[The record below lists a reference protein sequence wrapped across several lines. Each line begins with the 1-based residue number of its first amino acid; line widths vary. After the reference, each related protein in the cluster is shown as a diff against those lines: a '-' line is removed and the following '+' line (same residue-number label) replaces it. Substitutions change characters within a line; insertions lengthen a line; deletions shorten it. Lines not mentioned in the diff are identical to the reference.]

1 MKVRPLHDR
10 VLIKRVEEQET
21 VRGGIII
28 PDTAKE
34 KPQEGE
40 VVAVGTGKRLE
51 SGQILPLEVKEGD
64 RVLFGKYS
72 GTEIKVEG
80 TDYLILREE
89 EILGILATGSKAA
102 GGKKQEEFDGKT
114 NCPRLRFASSD
125 PAWREAACGCREDYV
140 GTERPQCC
148 ARQKI

>member
-10 VLIKRVEEQET
+10 VLIKRIEEQET

-40 VVAVGTGKRLE
+40 VVAAGTGKRLE
-51 SGQILPLEVKEGD
+51 SGQVLPLEVKAGD

-72 GTEIKVEG
+72 GTEIKLDGQE
-80 TDYLILREE
+80 YLILRED
-89 EILGILATGSKAA
+89 EILGILAAESVASK
-102 GGKKQEEFDGKT
+102 GKK
-114 NCPRLRFASSD
+114 
-125 PAWREAACGCREDYV
+125 
-140 GTERPQCC
+140 
-148 ARQKI
+148 

>member
-10 VLIKRVEEQET
+10 VLIKRIEEQET

-89 EILGILATGSKAA
+89 EILGILGTGSKAA
-102 GGKKQEEFDGKT
+102 GGK
-114 NCPRLRFASSD
+114 R
-125 PAWREAACGCREDYV
+125 
-140 GTERPQCC
+140 
-148 ARQKI
+148 